1 MKLKESLKN
10 NSLFLLLNEYTSY
23 IVTYEHLHKL
33 MTKSKSQNPMNGQPM
48 NGLVYQ
54 SIMNEYG
61 VNPSLIGIDTKIQRA
76 FTLNDEVMLRKI
88 LECEY

>member
-1 MKLKESLKN
+1 MTTSKKEFIPN
-10 NSLFLLLNEYTSY
+10 
-23 IVTYEHLHKL
+23 
-33 MTKSKSQNPMNGQPM
+33 NGQPM

-61 VNPSLIGIDTKIQRA
+61 VNPFLIGIDTKIQRA

>member
-1 MKLKESLKN
+1 MT
-10 NSLFLLLNEYTSY
+10 TS
-23 IVTYEHLHKL
+23 K
-33 MTKSKSQNPMNGQPM
+33 KQQKAMNGRPM